1 MHDWLRDHGLLIA
14 NLALFVIFFG
24 GMILSGVRVYNS
36 GSSESKPV
44 DEQASGRGPPGCGQ
58 PSGSA
63 VASPPRRLG
72 LDGLRTL
79 VVGPCSSSCS
89 SAHGARFT
97 CGSGDHQSQSLS
109 QSHIARREP
118 ERGLAGRRGVTERA
132 RLDIKEAR

>member
-79 VVGPCSSSCS
+79 VVGPVLHLVLLRMGLGLPAAAGITRVKACRRATSRD
-89 SAHGARFT
+89 G
-97 CGSGDHQSQSLS
+97 SLS
-109 QSHIARREP
+109 
-118 ERGLAGRRGVTERA
+118 GV
-132 RLDIKEAR
+132 